1 MSAVGLP
8 QSAVL
13 PFALAMAYQRHGM
26 EGFIK
31 SRWRN
36 IAYATRYGKGCTLND
51 ALSLD
56 LRAIGDY
63 MDAIGYCVEQ
73 EAKASK
79 VKKR

>member
-1 MSAVGLP
+1 MFAAGLPKSAVP
-8 QSAVL
+8 S
-13 PFALAMAYQRHGM
+13 FALSFSYQQVGM
-26 EGFIK
+26 KGFIK

-36 IAYATRYGKGCTLND
+36 IAYATRYGKGCTIND

-63 MDAIGYCVEQ
+63 IEAIAYCVEQ